1 MLGTA
6 AVAAALMITPVMRA
20 QATATAPAPAKK
32 AATKA
37 APKALPTDAEIAD
50 ASAKGLVWANKNSK
64 KYHKPGTKMY
74 GKTTKGEFMSEAD
87 AQKGGFVAAQEPGT
101 TAKKA
106 AKAAAAATTK

>member
-50 ASAKGLVWANKNSK
+50 ASAATILLGDMMEMV
-64 KYHKPGTKMY
+64 P
-74 GKTTKGEFMSEAD
+74 
-87 AQKGGFVAAQEPGT
+87 AAAIDDPRKSLRFIFGQSAT
-101 TAKKA
+101 TALRKQ
-106 AKAAAAATTK
+106 